1 MGYCTEHRIA
11 RDPGVGSYESV
22 DGRMQKGEHGQGK
35 MEGST
40 D

>member
-1 MGYCTEHRIA
+1 MGYCTEDRIA
-11 RDPGVGSYESV
+11 RDLGVALYESV

-35 MEGST
+35 MEGRT